1 MDCYPAGLFC
11 YDNTRNCLK
20 TYWSDPY
27 DEKNLPD
34 QTISHVSKDKQGNV
48 WIMFWNGGLCRY
60 LPESDNFERF
70 PPTKEMSGPFRIYQD
85 KNDQYWLCTWGSGF
99 FKFDPEAPP
108 ENRYTRIPVYNT
120 AGEEENILF
129 SMVQDDR
136 YGYFWLMS
144 LTGLYVFEYDEQN
157 TRLIQVDI
165 SEHLIGSSKLYSEI
179 IKDKDNNLWIGA
191 YSEGVIFVNF
201 DLPNVRNYGMEVLR
215 QKLGF
220 PVSIRAMSEDS
231 DGLVW
236 LGVNRYGVFFYD
248 RHENRVFSIDEIPT
262 IENHQELSNLKT
274 VNYIREIKSRGEHW
288 ICCDDQW
295 VYIFRKDGRGVY
307 YAGRLD
313 IDVSNELNWA
323 SGKVLLKTKTLAS
336 GWGCS
341 IRDWSK

>member
-1 MDCYPAGLFC
+1 MSARLTGLLVFATLLVFPLRGEIQISFEYFPYMDQLPSSSVRRVLQDSEGYMWFGTLDGVCRYDGYQVRTFRSDMNNPSLLTNNDIQSLAEDKQNRIWIGTKQGINLLDRNTLNITPFDESPVQGDNINALACDDKGNMWIATPRGLFC

-70 PPTKEMSGPFRIYQD
+70 PPTKEMSGPFRLYQD

-165 SEHLIGSSKLYSEI
+165 SEHLIGSSKLYS
-179 IKDKDNNLWIGA
+179 
-191 YSEGVIFVNF
+191 
-201 DLPNVRNYGMEVLR
+201 
-215 QKLGF
+215 
-220 PVSIRAMSEDS
+220 
-231 DGLVW
+231 
-236 LGVNRYGVFFYD
+236 
-248 RHENRVFSIDEIPT
+248 
-262 IENHQELSNLKT
+262 
-274 VNYIREIKSRGEHW
+274 
-288 ICCDDQW
+288 
-295 VYIFRKDGRGVY
+295 
-307 YAGRLD
+307 
-313 IDVSNELNWA
+313 
-323 SGKVLLKTKTLAS
+323 
-336 GWGCS
+336 
-341 IRDWSK
+341 